1 MNMKKIKGKQNDGNG
16 IVVGDLVGSG
26 GSREGKVDKRWQ
38 NEKKSVR
45 NRIPDML
52 SGF

>member
-16 IVVGDLVGSG
+16 IVAGDLVGSG

-38 NEKKSVR
+38 NEKKKCKKQ
-45 NRIPDML
+45 DT
-52 SGF
+52 